1 MLLGPRRSLPGFR
14 LLFAG
19 LAVATLLAGCDIKV
33 DDGKVS
39 LGVSRGRASDE
50 WVRSYTLAKGGRF
63 EIANENGQIDV
74 RGGQSAEVKVKAF
87 REVTSNSDED
97 AQQRLKELKMKED
110 ASADRVFIQ
119 AETSRREIRRS
130 RLREKIA
137 SRREQIGF
145 GGGLNVRYEVEVPA
159 GLTVTVKTMNG
170 GVRLDNVHGTI
181 TAATTNGNVS
191 GEAVSGEVQGS
202 TVNGSVS
209 LKLDQVTGDV
219 RLTTVNGAVRV
230 ELPTTVNA
238 DLDATTVNGGVSV
251 DDKLQLADASRDRG
265 SFGPATSIRGRLN
278 KGGNR
283 VTLQTTNGGVR
294 VAAQG
299 TADDDGGPRRGR
311 GLRGRGGPGF

>member
-1 MLLGPRRSLPGFR
+1 MPRSSLR

-19 LAVATLLAGCDIKV
+19 LAVAALLAGCDIKV

-74 RGGQSAEVKVKAF
+74 RGGQGPEVKVKAF

-97 AQQRLKELKMKED
+97 AQQRLKDLKMKED

-119 AETSRREIRRS
+119 AETSRS
-130 RLREKIA
+130 
-137 SRREQIGF
+137 EQIGF
-145 GGGLNVRYEVEVPA
+145 GRGLNVRYEVEVPA

-170 GVRLDNVHGTI
+170 AVRLDNVEGKI

-191 GEAVSGEVQGS
+191 GDAVSGEVQGS

-209 LKLDQVTGDV
+209 LKLDDVRGDV

-230 ELPTTVNA
+230 ELPPTVNA

-251 DDKLQLADASRDRG
+251 DEKLGLAEVSRDRG

-278 KGGNR
+278 KGGPR
-283 VTLQTTNGGVR
+283 LSLQTTNGGVR
-294 VAAQG
+294 VSAPGA
-299 TADDDGGPRRGR
+299 GGGEERGR
-311 GLRGRGGPGF
+311 GLRGRRGRPPGSF